1 MDCKKLDFEK
11 LYNELSQK
19 YSDTLNEL
27 EDYKLK
33 VIPKFN
39 IGQKIYA
46 IHPQNETPLEIMVDS
61 IEISKF
67 GIAYIEYVNEK
78 EIKCMPELFCYDNL
92 TEAKENLKKIA
103 ETKEKL

>member
-1 MDCKKLDFEK
+1 MEEKNIDFEK

-33 VIPKFN
+33 IIPKFN
-39 IGQKIYA
+39 VGQKIYA
-46 IHPQNETPLEIMVDS
+46 IHPQIQTPLEILVDT

-67 GIAYIEYVNEK
+67 GIYYIEYVSETELK
-78 EIKCMPELFCYDNL
+78 RMPELFCFDNL
-92 TEAKENLKKIA
+92 TEAKDKLKNLKI
-103 ETKEKL
+103 